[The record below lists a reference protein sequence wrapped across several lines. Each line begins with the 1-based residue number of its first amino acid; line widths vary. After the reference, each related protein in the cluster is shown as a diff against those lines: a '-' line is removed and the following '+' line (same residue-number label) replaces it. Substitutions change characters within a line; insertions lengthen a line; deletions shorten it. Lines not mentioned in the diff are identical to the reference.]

1 MMKIKNEITKWD
13 NKTSTIGISKKWLNK
28 QLYIYII
35 YPGIDFTIWLLRES
49 LFEWTYLLSE
59 SIDIDIHGLCL
70 LV

>member
-1 MMKIKNEITKWD
+1 MIKNEITKWD
-13 NKTSTIGISKKWLNK
+13 NKTSTIGISKMTK
-28 QLYIYII
+28 QTTLYIYII
-35 YPGIDFTIWLLRES
+35 YPGIDFTIWLLSES